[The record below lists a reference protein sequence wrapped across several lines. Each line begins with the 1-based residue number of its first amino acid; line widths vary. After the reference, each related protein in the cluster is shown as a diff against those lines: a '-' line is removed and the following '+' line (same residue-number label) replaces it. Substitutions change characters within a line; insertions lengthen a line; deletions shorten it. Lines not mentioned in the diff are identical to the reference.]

1 MSMLRTPD
9 LPIKNFRVIFHLNEP
24 MRPRQTRIVK
34 ARDEYEAARLVILPA
49 NAMRTLNIKEIK

>member
-1 MSMLRTPD
+1 MPLKT
-9 LPIKNFRVIFHLNEP
+9 FRVTFTLREP

-34 ARDEYEAARLVILPA
+34 AANEHEAARLVVLPA

>member
-1 MSMLRTPD
+1 MLRTPD
-9 LPIKNFRVIFHLNEP
+9 LPIKTFRVTFHLNEP

>member
-1 MSMLRTPD
+1 MLRTSG
-9 LPIKNFRVIFHLNEP
+9 LPTKTFRVTFTLREP

-34 ARDEYEAARLVILPA
+34 ARDHYEAARLVVLPA

>member
-1 MSMLRTPD
+1 MLRTQD
-9 LPIKNFRVIFHLNEP
+9 DPIKTFRVTFHLNEP

>member
-1 MSMLRTPD
+1 MLRTQD
-9 LPIKNFRVIFHLNEP
+9 LPLKTFRVSFTLRAP

-34 ARDEYEAARLVILPA
+34 ARDHYEAARLVVLPA

>member
-1 MSMLRTPD
+1 MLRTQA
-9 LPIKNFRVIFHLNEP
+9 LPIKPFRVTFPLREP

-34 ARDEYEAARLVILPA
+34 ARDEYEAARLVVLPA